1 MAGDDKTPA
10 QDAAAKPAKP
20 AADTGADTSK
30 PSGSKPSGSKP
41 SGSKPSASNRRQA
54 SSGGTKSGTTGQG
67 RPGPRSGQPSQNQQ
81 GQGGGPS
88 RSRQLW
94 HAVAYI
100 VVALVALYLFQHFLL
115 GPLGSPSTKL
125 DYSEF
130 RDKLSSGQIV
140 TAVIGSNTITG
151 TMNNPDPKQ
160 TGTVDYSTNYQAQ
173 ADPDLVSELQ
183 AADVQYSFTGASS
196 PLGSILISLLPF
208 ILIGIIWYLIYRRMA
223 GAAGGAGGGGGIF
236 GVGRSRAK
244 KVTAEQVGVTFK
256 DVGGADEAI
265 AELQEIIQFL
275 KTPEQFARL
284 GGRIP
289 KGVLLIGP
297 PGTGK
302 TLLAKATAGEAG
314 VPFFESSGA
323 EFVEMFVGVGAARV
337 RDMFEQARAAAPA
350 IVFIDEIDAIGQ
362 MRGAGLM
369 ASGGNDEREQT
380 LNQLLAEIDG
390 FSTDLFRP
398 VIIMAAT
405 NRPEVLDKALLRAGR
420 FDRQVEVG
428 NPDLI
433 GRVQILKIHSHGIR
447 LEADFDLQR
456 AARITPGFSGADLAN
471 AMNEAALLAARRNA
485 PAVGIKDF
493 EAAMERVIA
502 GLEKK
507 TRVMNDRERKTV
519 AFHESGHALVAALLP
534 NADPVA
540 KISII
545 PRARG
550 ALGYTMQMPTEDRY
564 LLTEDELKDRIAV
577 MLGGRAAEMTVFDS
591 ISTGAS
597 DDIQK
602 ATELV
607 RRMVTEFGMSEKL
620 GAVRYAG
627 QQMQYLGGAVQEN
640 SLLSPQTEEVIDA
653 EVYRVVSE
661 QLERAQALLQQHRG
675 ALDILAGQLLEQE
688 TVDGVAAAD
697 ALKEEAAKAGDMRG
711 SGREDTP
718 ADTQMVAGVAIP
730 VEGQVIAESPDTQAD
745 PPTAR

>member
-1 MAGDDKTPA
+1 MAGEDKTPA
-10 QDAAAKPAKP
+10 QNAAKPPSGGGAQGPK
-20 AADTGADTSK
+20 TG
-30 PSGSKPSGSKP
+30 GSKPGGSKP
-41 SGSKPSASNRRQA
+41 GGSRPGGSR
-54 SSGGTKSGTTGQG
+54 SGGAGQG
-67 RPGPRSGQPSQNQQ
+67 RSGQRGPNQPPQNQPPQ
-81 GQGGGPS
+81 GAGPG
-88 RSRQLW
+88 RARQLW
-94 HAVAYI
+94 HGVAYI
-100 VVALVALYLFQHFLL
+100 IVGLVALYLFQHYLL
-115 GPLGSPSTKL
+115 GPLGGPSTQL

-130 RDKLSSGQIV
+130 KAKVQSQEIL
-140 TAVIGSNTITG
+140 TAVIGASRITG
-151 TMNNPDPKQ
+151 TMKSPDTKKTDP
-160 TGTVDYSTNYQAQ
+160 VDYSTNYQAQ
-173 ADPDLVSELQ
+173 ADSDLVSQLQ
-183 AADVQYSFTGASS
+183 AASVKYSFTGASS
-196 PLGSILISLLPF
+196 PVGGILISLFPF
-208 ILIGIIWYLIYRRMA
+208 ILIGAIWYLVYRRMR
-223 GAAGGAGGGGGIF
+223 GAGGGAGGGIF
-236 GVGRSRAK
+236 GVGRSKAK

-284 GGRIP
+284 GGHIP

-314 VPFFESSGA
+314 VAFFESSGA

-337 RDMFEQARAAAPA
+337 RDLFEQARTAAPA
-350 IVFIDEIDAIGQ
+350 IVFIDEVDAIGQ
-362 MRGAGLM
+362 MRGAGFTM
-369 ASGGNDEREQT
+369 GGGNDEREQT

-390 FSTDLFRP
+390 FASDLNRP

-405 NRPEVLDKALLRAGR
+405 NRPEVLDNALLRAGR

-433 GRVQILKIHSHGIR
+433 GRVQILKIHSKGIK
-447 LEADFDLQR
+447 LTHDFDLER

-471 AMNEAALLAARRNA
+471 AMNEAALLAARRDA

-507 TRVMNDRERKTV
+507 TRIMNDRERKTV

-550 ALGYTMQMPTEDRY
+550 ALGYTLQMPTEDRY
-564 LLTEDELKDRIAV
+564 ILTEDELTGRIAV
-577 MLGGRAAEMTVFDS
+577 MLGGRAAEITVFGT

-620 GAVRYAG
+620 GSVRYAG
-627 QQMQYLGGAVQEN
+627 QQMQYLGGVVQEN
-640 SLLSPQTEEVIDA
+640 NQLSPHTEEIIDA
-653 EVYRVVSE
+653 EVQRVVTE
-661 QLERAQALLQQHRG
+661 QYERARALLREHRV
-675 ALDILAGQLLEQE
+675 ALDTLANQLLEQE
-688 TVDGVAAAD
+688 TVDGKAAGDALKAEAAAD
-697 ALKEEAAKAGDMRG
+697 GAKRDGGPDDDAAKT
-711 SGREDTP
+711 E
-718 ADTQMVAGVAIP
+718 
-730 VEGQVIAESPDTQAD
+730 
-745 PPTAR
+745 TA